1 MGYGEIER
9 KSPIRLLIDERHTD
23 DCKVRQLARSPG
35 PGAAILS
42 GKSRILGY
50 GGKEKALDACF

>member
-1 MGYGEIER
+1 MKE
-9 KSPIRLLIDERHTD
+9 KALCLLIDERHTD
-23 DCKVRQLARSPG
+23 DCNVRQLASS

-50 GGKEKALDACF
+50 GGKEKTLDACF